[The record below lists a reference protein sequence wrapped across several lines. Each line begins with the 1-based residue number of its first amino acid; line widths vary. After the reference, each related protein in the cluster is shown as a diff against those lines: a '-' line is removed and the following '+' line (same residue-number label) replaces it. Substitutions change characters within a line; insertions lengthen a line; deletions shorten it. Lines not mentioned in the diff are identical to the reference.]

1 MKVVFATEYYH
12 PWAPGGTAWSLEL
25 LARALIARG
34 HGVTVVTPNYGG
46 PAREEINGVP
56 VVRFPFWRRLRP
68 GAGLSSTCSSRAR
81 WPPKFAGLAP
91 T

>member
-34 HGVTVVTPNYGG
+34 HAVTVDVTLHFRLTRCSGSLAQGDLLYTTTLMPG
-46 PAREEINGVP
+46 EK
-56 VVRFPFWRRLRP
+56 VRLFSSDRHTRFSYDSETK
-68 GAGLSSTCSSRAR
+68 LSM
-81 WPPKFAGLAP
+81 
-91 T
+91 